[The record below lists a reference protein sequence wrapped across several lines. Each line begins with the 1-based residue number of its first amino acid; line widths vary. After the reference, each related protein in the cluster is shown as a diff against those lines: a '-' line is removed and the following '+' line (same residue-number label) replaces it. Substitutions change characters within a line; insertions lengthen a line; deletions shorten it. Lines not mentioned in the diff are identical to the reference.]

1 MPAHFRVVSSEEH
14 KGFPACFV
22 GSFVLNDAVY
32 WGRKQAV
39 NKHKIGFIGVGLMG
53 HGMAKNLVE
62 KGWKVT
68 ILGHRNRAPV
78 DDLVGRGATE
88 AKDVAGLVA
97 ASDIV
102 FLCVS
107 GTPEVEDLMNREGG
121 VLASSRPGQIIVDTS
136 TSQPAST
143 RKLVEVFAEKGV
155 RFVDA
160 PLTRTPVEA
169 EQGRLNTLVG
179 ADAATFAELEPV
191 LKGFCENVFHMG
203 EPGAGH
209 VIKLINNFV
218 SIGTVALLAEALVAC
233 VKMGVEPK
241 KLVQLMSVGAI
252 QFGHAADGCRRRR
265 RRRFHP
271 HEVRSQERGQ
281 GRALFRAGH
290 DGGAGGRRHEPGG
303 QPEPQ
308 PGHGA
313 RLRHTR
319 QAARVARGSTGEVER
334 REGGRVKAFVHPTS
348 RSNDEVVRI
357 HSVSEVAG

>member
-1 MPAHFRVVSSEEH
+1 
-14 KGFPACFV
+14 
-22 GSFVLNDAVY
+22 
-32 WGRKQAV
+32 V
-39 NKHKIGFIGVGLMG
+39 NKHNIGFVGVGLMG

-78 DDLVGRGATE
+78 EDLVGRGATE

-102 FLCVS
+102 FLCVT
-107 GTPEVEDLMNREGG
+107 GTPEVEDLVNRKGG
-121 VLASSRPGQIIVDTS
+121 VLESSRSGQIVVDTS
-136 TSQPAST
+136 TSQPGST
-143 RKLVEVFAEKGV
+143 LKLVEAFKAKGV
-155 RFVDA
+155 RYIDA

-218 SIGTVALLAEALVAC
+218 AIGTVALLAEALVAC

-252 QFGHAADGCRRRR
+252 NSGILQMSA
-265 RRRFHP
+265 
-271 HEVRSQERGQ
+271 
-281 GRALFRAGH
+281 
-290 DGGAGGRRHEPGG
+290 GGAAEGDF
-303 QPEPQ
+303 
-308 PGHGA
+308 
-313 RLRHTR
+313 TR
-319 QAARVARGSTGEVER
+319 MKFGLKNAAKDVRYFAQAMTEAQ
-334 REGGRVKAFVHPTS
+334 
-348 RSNDEVVRI
+348 
-357 HSVSEVAG
+357 VAGVMSPAVNQSLSQAMALGFDSPDKMLASLVEAQAKLNGVKVGG

>member
-1 MPAHFRVVSSEEH
+1 M
-14 KGFPACFV
+14 
-22 GSFVLNDAVY
+22 
-32 WGRKQAV
+32 
-39 NKHKIGFIGVGLMG
+39 NKHNIGFVGVGLMG

-68 ILGHRNRAPV
+68 ILGHRNRATV
-78 DDLVGRGATE
+78 EDLVGRGATE

-102 FLCVS
+102 FLCVT
-107 GTPEVEDLMNREGG
+107 GTPEVEDLVNRKGG
-121 VLASSRPGQIIVDTS
+121 VLESSRSGQIVVDTS
-136 TSQPAST
+136 TSQPGST
-143 RKLVEVFAEKGV
+143 LKLVEAFKAKGV
-155 RFVDA
+155 RYIDA

-218 SIGTVALLAEALVAC
+218 AIGTVALLAEALVAC

-252 QFGHAADGCRRRR
+252 NSGILQMSA
-265 RRRFHP
+265 
-271 HEVRSQERGQ
+271 
-281 GRALFRAGH
+281 
-290 DGGAGGRRHEPGG
+290 GGAAEGDF
-303 QPEPQ
+303 
-308 PGHGA
+308 
-313 RLRHTR
+313 TR
-319 QAARVARGSTGEVER
+319 MKFGLKNAAKDVRYFAQAMTEAQ
-334 REGGRVKAFVHPTS
+334 
-348 RSNDEVVRI
+348 
-357 HSVSEVAG
+357 VAGVMSPAVNQSLSQAMALGFDSPDKMLASLVEAQAKLNGVKVGG

>member
-1 MPAHFRVVSSEEH
+1 M
-14 KGFPACFV
+14 
-22 GSFVLNDAVY
+22 
-32 WGRKQAV
+32 
-39 NKHKIGFIGVGLMG
+39 NKHNIGFVGVGLMG

-78 DDLVGRGATE
+78 EDLVGRGATE

-102 FLCVS
+102 FLCVT
-107 GTPEVEDLMNREGG
+107 GTPEVEDLVNRKGG
-121 VLASSRPGQIIVDTS
+121 VLESSRSGQIVVDTS
-136 TSQPAST
+136 TSQPGST
-143 RKLVEVFAEKGV
+143 LKLVEAFKAKGV
-155 RFVDA
+155 RYIDA

-218 SIGTVALLAEALVAC
+218 AIGTVALLAEALVAC

-252 QFGHAADGCRRRR
+252 NSGILQMSA
-265 RRRFHP
+265 
-271 HEVRSQERGQ
+271 
-281 GRALFRAGH
+281 
-290 DGGAGGRRHEPGG
+290 GGAAEGDF
-303 QPEPQ
+303 
-308 PGHGA
+308 
-313 RLRHTR
+313 TR
-319 QAARVARGSTGEVER
+319 MKFGLKNAAKDVRYFAQAMTEAQ
-334 REGGRVKAFVHPTS
+334 
-348 RSNDEVVRI
+348 
-357 HSVSEVAG
+357 VAGVMSPAVNQSLSQAMALGFDSPDKMLASLVEAQAKLNGVRVGG